1 MLAITHTLISLPF
14 AVYLHNPV
22 LIFAAAFVWH
32 LFADS
37 LLHWNFYPEV
47 FKKYFFHA
55 AIGDALVSLVIAY
68 FVIGN
73 DLFTIPYLAA
83 IAGGNMPDVLH
94 SFWEMMGKDCQ
105 DKYFAWAKPWFRFH
119 DNLQLETPFI
129 WRGLIAQL
137 LLVLIALIVIR

>member
-14 AVYLHNPV
+14 AVYLHNPI
-22 LIFAAAFVWH
+22 LIFLAAFAWH
-32 LFADS
+32 LFADT

-47 FKKYFFHA
+47 FKKYFFPA

-68 FVIGN
+68 LVLGN

-94 SFWEMMGKDCQ
+94 SFWEMMGAKRQ
-105 DKYFAWAKPWFRFH
+105 EQYFSWAKPWFHFH
-119 DNLQLETPFI
+119 DSLQLETPSI
-129 WRGLIAQL
+129 VRGLIAQ
-137 LLVLIALIVIR
+137 VILIAVALIAVR